1 MSYAVINLGGK
12 QYKVTAGETIIID
25 KLTAAE
31 PEVEFKTTEV
41 LLLQTDSAVKIGTP
55 YVEGASVTLL
65 VTKHFKGDKLRV
77 ATYKA
82 KARSRKVHG
91 HRQHLSKV
99 RVVAVQ

>member
-1 MSYAVINLGGK
+1 MSYAIIKLGGK
-12 QYKVTAGETIIID
+12 QYKVTAGETIIVD
-25 KLTAAE
+25 KLPAAE

-41 LLLQTDSAVKIGTP
+41 LLLQTEKAVKIGAP

-65 VTKHFKGDKLRV
+65 VAKHFKGDKLRV
-77 ATYKA
+77 ATYKS
-82 KARSRKVHG
+82 KSRSRKVHG